1 MRKPTTIRINLFA
14 LALALAVA
22 AGWSAAAPTPT
33 LGQAVVVEGD
43 TVRDRLWIFTCAANS
58 DFAHIGRRSVM
69 TPAEGAF
76 YLGVPNI
83 IVVQSSE
90 TEAPHGRLQ
99 PPFAQ
104 YAVAMHPLK
113 RMVWS
118 VVGSGGF
125 HSPKETKEVL
135 RFAKMSP
142 NFAGVMLDDFFFRKQ
157 QQGRWARL
165 SVEEL
170 ADIRRQLNESG
181 RPMEIFA
188 TVYADQLELPIA
200 DYLKLIDVVTL
211 WTWKPEDLKDLEA
224 NLKKAESTAPKAK
237 KMLGCY
243 VVDYSRKQGVP
254 VESMKLQC
262 ETGLRWLKEGRID
275 GIIFLGNTTM
285 DLGFESVEWTR
296 RWIQQVGDSK
306 LR

>member
-1 MRKPTTIRINLFA
+1 MNGLTISSRIIRRVFLI
-14 LALALAVA
+14 VA
-22 AGWSAAAPTPT
+22 ALGIVG
-33 LGQAVVVEGD
+33 LGQSTASEAD
-43 TVRDRLWIFTCAANS
+43 TVRDRLWIFACAANS
-58 DFAHIGRRSVM
+58 DFANIGRRSVM

-76 YLGVPNI
+76 YLDVPNI

-90 TEAPHGRLQ
+90 REAPHGRLQ

-104 YAVAMHPLK
+104 YAVAMRPLAK
-113 RMVWS
+113 MVWS

-125 HSPKETKEVL
+125 HCEEETKEVL
-135 RFAKMSP
+135 QLAKTSP
-142 NFAGVMLDDFFFRKQ
+142 NFAGVMLDDFFFSKQ
-157 QQGRWARL
+157 EEGRWARL

-170 ADIRRQLNESG
+170 TNIRRQLDAGG

-188 TVYADQLELPIA
+188 TVYADQLQLPIA

-211 WTWKPEDLKDLEA
+211 WTVKPEDLKDLEA
-224 NLKKAESTAPKAK
+224 NLKKVEAAAPKIK

-243 VVDYSRKQGVP
+243 VVDYSRKQGMP

-262 ETGLRWLKEGRID
+262 QTGLRWLKEGRID

-285 DLGFESVEWTR
+285 DLGFESVPWTR
-296 RWIQQVGDSK
+296 RWIGQVGDIE
-306 LR
+306 LQ